1 MRRNQEVKDKQPDR
15 KKASQES
22 AVSLKHSEELFPE
35 GRSDQLLSNGSNA
48 ANESNKRKTRSWL
61 LDEGAYKCL
70 LILTS
75 FGGVVGA

>member
-35 GRSDQLLSNGSNA
+35 GRSDQLCQMGQMLLTRQTKGRLGVGCWMREHTNA
-48 ANESNKRKTRSWL
+48 
-61 LDEGAYKCL
+61 C
-70 LILTS
+70 
-75 FGGVVGA
+75 